1 MINKFFISELIM
13 SMYMYMATIANALL
27 FLTLLR
33 FDHLS
38 LSLLPLSLTDIS
50 LSPPFFNIFRD
61 M

>member
-1 MINKFFISELIM
+1 
-13 SMYMYMATIANALL
+13 MYMYMTTIGNVLL

-38 LSLLPLSLTDIS
+38 LSLLPLSHTDIS